1 MDSITQKS
9 TCCKPYAWH
18 LVMPDKIYQTN
29 TGCLIRTHGRGLDD
43 EVMRIM
49 KVEVEVVVN
58 SRPLTVDT
66 ISDADSQIS
75 IYFTKQYIDH
85 ETK

>member
-1 MDSITQKS
+1 
-9 TCCKPYAWH
+9 
-18 LVMPDKIYQTN
+18 MPDKIYETHI
-29 TGCLIRTHGRGLDD
+29 GCLIRTHGRSLDD
-43 EVMRIM
+43 EVMRIL

-75 IYFTKQYIDH
+75 IYFT
-85 ETK
+85 